1 MPSLQK
7 LIEEESWAYQDTIQ
21 KGREL
26 GRAEGRLVGAAEG
39 RHAQLLEMGTDKF
52 GPADD
57 ATIARLMSITDVNEL
72 RRLGQRL
79 LTVATWADLFAA
91 D

>member
-1 MPSLQK
+1 
-7 LIEEESWAYQDTIQ
+7 
-21 KGREL
+21 
-26 GRAEGRLVGAAEG
+26 
-39 RHAQLLEMGTDKF
+39 
-52 GPADD
+52 
-57 ATIARLMSITDVNEL
+57 MSITDVNEL